1 MEGSEQMTLDAQT
14 VGGLVMLNSC
24 KAILHGKTSYFYQ
37 RCEVDAVVEAIAMPL
52 NISPILDDCK
62 EVMGWAIKLKEA

>member
-1 MEGSEQMTLDAQT
+1 MERTEQITLDAQT

-24 KAILHGKTSYFYQ
+24 KGILRGKTEYFYQ
-37 RCEVDAVVEAIAMPL
+37 KCEVAAIVEAIAMPL

-62 EVMGWAIKLKEA
+62 EVMGWAIKLKEV